1 MAEQTEKTNL
11 EKDLQIS
18 AKLAEAAY
26 QALDDKLGQDIRI
39 LDIHHI
45 SILAD
50 YFLIAHGNNPNH
62 VHALIDEV
70 QDRLA
75 ELGCESKML
84 RVIRKVPGY

>member
-45 SILAD
+45 
-50 YFLIAHGNNPNH
+50 FQLISHQM
-62 VHALIDEV
+62 I
-70 QDRLA
+70 
-75 ELGCESKML
+75 
-84 RVIRKVPGY
+84 